1 MSLTRN
7 TGATSDLLKVFYRVA
22 NYWLLFLVSMV
33 LSLAVAFAY
42 VRYTEK
48 VYKVSSTV
56 LLRDN
61 TSKDSGMEML
71 FKDLGIGGG
80 KKNLENEIEILKS
93 FHISRKAIDL
103 LDFRIFYFAEGNIR
117 TTEIYKANP
126 FAVSFD
132 SIPEEYTGI
141 PMYIKK
147 ISDSEYQIHNQYE
160 KNFFDPQTRSFSITP
175 KGKLPA
181 RCNLRFGI
189 TYGLDGTRFK
199 VDFDPDMMKE
209 YNEATLFFFIL
220 NSADKL
226 AGQYQGRLQVKQV
239 NKLSTILDLSLTGKN
254 IRKEADFLNAV
265 VQVYSNNLLDEKNRV
280 ASNTI
285 QFIDNQLTEI
295 TISLQDAEE
304 QLKYFRANNKIMD
317 LSFAASNAFTKLDR
331 LETEKAQVVVKRKY
345 YDYLL
350 NYVRNNDILKD
361 VVAPSA
367 IGIDDPLLT
376 SLIQQ
381 LSKLISERSVLA
393 LTAKEKNPAWFVL
406 DDKINSVKKELIENI
421 KGIIASSQIT
431 IDDMN
436 KRIGALE
443 KSVNQLPD
451 NERQLVN
458 IQRKFNL
465 NDNIYTYLLQ
475 KRAEAGISR
484 AANVPDC
491 SVVEEAA
498 IRSASLVAPKK
509 FVVYAVALFFGLIA
523 PLGFSLVRIW
533 MNDKILSR
541 EDLESESNI
550 PVVGMVGNSEESG
563 NLVTRKNPRGA
574 VTEDFRSIKL
584 NLPYLLPGEDLHVIC
599 VTSSVPGEGKT
610 FCSVNL
616 ASVYAMSGKKTL
628 VLFGDLRRPRI
639 DKELEINT
647 DIGLSNVLIGRCTLP
662 EAIQKSSIP
671 NLYVLP
677 SGPTPPNPA
686 ELLGSPQMDEVMEIL
701 RREFD
706 FVVIDTPPLGL
717 VADSLIM
724 LKHSQAT
731 CYIVRHNYT
740 RKVFLNKINE
750 MYEEKRVQNICL
762 IINDIEGD
770 SVGYGYGYGYR
781 YGSYGYRYGGGY
793 FDEAELPWWKRWLK
807 PVLNFNKKN

>member
-1 MSLTRN
+1 
-7 TGATSDLLKVFYRVA
+7 
-22 NYWLLFLVSMV
+22 MV
-33 LSLAVAFAY
+33 ISLAVAFAY

-48 VYKVSSTV
+48 VYKVSSTI

-61 TSKDSGMEML
+61 TSKDSGMEAL

-93 FHISRKAIDL
+93 YQISRKAIDL

-126 FAVSFD
+126 FSVSFD

-147 ISDSEYQIHNQYE
+147 ISNTEYQIHNQYE
-160 KNFFDPQTRSFSITP
+160 KNFFDPQTRSFSIS
-175 KGKLPA
+175 KQGKLPD

-199 VDFDPDMMKE
+199 VDFDPEMMKE
-209 YNEATLFFFIL
+209 YNETTLFFFIL
-220 NSADKL
+220 NSAEKL

-265 VQVYSNNLLDEKNRV
+265 VQVYSESLLEEKNRV

-304 QLKYFRANNKIMD
+304 QLKYFRTNNKIMD

-331 LETEKAQVVVKRKY
+331 LETEKAQIVVKRKY

-381 LSKLISERSVLA
+381 LSKLISERSVLG

-436 KRIGALE
+436 KRIGVLE

-491 SVVEEAA
+491 AVVEQAA

-523 PLGFSLVRIW
+523 PLGFALIRIW

-541 EDLESESNI
+541 EDLESESDI
-550 PVVGMVGNSEESG
+550 PIVGMVGNSEEAG

-639 DKELEINT
+639 DKDLEVNT
-647 DIGLSNVLIGRCTLP
+647 DIGLSNVLVGRCTLP

-686 ELLGSPQMDEVMEIL
+686 ELLGSPQMDEVMAIL

-750 MYEEKRVQNICL
+750 MYEEKRIQNICL
-762 IINDIEGD
+762 IINDIEGET
-770 SVGYGYGYGYR
+770 VGYGYGYGYR

-793 FDEAELPWWKRWLK
+793 FDETDVPFWKKWLK
-807 PVLNFNKKN
+807 PILNFKKKN